1 MLIEKLAH
9 VGLEVH
15 DEKTKIITSDIHNAI
30 DFVNIS
36 DKLIEVVDCEKSHKY
51 LGKFLNATSIRSHL
65 ELQHRIKVAWHSFH
79 KHRRWLLNRNVPI
92 QLRLRLFSSVVT
104 PSALFA
110 TSMLSLTRTQ
120 LDRLGSVQRKMLRN
134 IVGWVRVD
142 GEEWETTMRRM
153 KQQMNDASRQ
163 FFIMPWE
170 LQVFKS
176 QWQYAIHVS
185 HASEINWVEMISR
198 WHPPATA
205 DLSLPQ
211 QPKRSV
217 GRPRARWDD
226 AITSFAAT
234 TFDDSL
240 HWIDT
245 LHYESRRDLLQ
256 LSDAFSIHC
265 NIF

>member
-1 MLIEKLAH
+1 MRRME
-9 VGLEVH
+9 
-15 DEKTKIITSDIHNAI
+15 
-30 DFVNIS
+30 
-36 DKLIEVVDCEKSHKY
+36 Y
-51 LGKFLNATSIRSHL
+51 
-65 ELQHRIKVAWHSFH
+65 ELK
-79 KHRRWLLNRNVPI
+79 
-92 QLRLRLFSSVVT
+92 
-104 PSALFA
+104 
-110 TSMLSLTRTQ
+110 RT
-120 LDRLGSVQRKMLRN
+120 GF
-134 IVGWVRVD
+134 VGWVRVD
-142 GEEWETTMRRM
+142 GEEWETTIRRM
-153 KQQMNDASRQ
+153 KQRMNDASRQ

-226 AITSFAAT
+226 DITSFAAS

-256 LSDAFSIHC
+256 LSDAFLGHC